1 MVREALVK
9 RSSDESSAD
18 HQRFSP
24 RP

>member
-18 HQRFSP
+18 HRRFSP